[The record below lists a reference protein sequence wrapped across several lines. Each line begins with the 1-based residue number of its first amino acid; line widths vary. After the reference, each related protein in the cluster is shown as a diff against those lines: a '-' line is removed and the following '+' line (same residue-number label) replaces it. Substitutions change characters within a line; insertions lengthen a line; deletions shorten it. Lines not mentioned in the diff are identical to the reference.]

1 MLIKKEENNEN
12 NINQNNDNI
21 NEGFNNEQ
29 IQQNIRE
36 VLNNRNPRNMR
47 RGFNIFLL
55 HGLSN
60 IELRTMRVLFHL
72 SAYHQSMLR
81 GNQLDWSEEGML
93 EREER
98 WLINQLNGPLLN
110 NNNNNNGNNNN
121 DNEQERDNE
130 REMINR
136 NNNYISLNINAN
148 ENDDLI
154 RRRYITNLINFEFE
168 PNYLFLIGFCFGFL
182 VNIFGFI
189 LLLCKFKR
197 RFKIGLFCGII
208 ISMLFYSLTIL
219 SLK

>member
-1 MLIKKEENNEN
+1 
-12 NINQNNDNI
+12 
-21 NEGFNNEQ
+21 
-29 IQQNIRE
+29 
-36 VLNNRNPRNMR
+36 
-47 RGFNIFLL
+47 
-55 HGLSN
+55 
-60 IELRTMRVLFHL
+60 
-72 SAYHQSMLR
+72 MLR

-93 EREER
+93 EREEI
-98 WLINQLNGPLLN
+98 WLMNQLNGPLFNDN
-110 NNNNNNGNNNN
+110 NNNNENNNSN
-121 DNEQERDNE
+121 NVQERDNE

-148 ENDDLI
+148 ENDNLI

-168 PNYLFLIGFCFGFL
+168 PNYLFLNRFCFGFL
-182 VNIFGFI
+182 VNILGFV